1 MWSQTCL
8 AQGRRRK
15 HVVTPVIPGLVRIGW
30 PSSEEGNM
38 KSVGIREAKARLS
51 ALARAAA
58 NGEPTLLTD
67 HGEPRA
73 VITSLERGAAA
84 QAAGISDLSEF
95 RRFLLAIPHLLE
107 LDF

>member
-1 MWSQTCL
+1 
-8 AQGRRRK
+8 
-15 HVVTPVIPGLVRIGW
+15 
-30 PSSEEGNM
+30 M

-73 VITSLERGAAA
+73 VITSIERSVSDR
-84 QAAGISDLSEF
+84 AAGISDLSEF
-95 RRFLLAIPHLLE
+95 RGLLLSLPYPLE
-107 LDF
+107 VDF